1 MVDTEFLLLVKQGHI
16 GPVGALL
23 PKLLNPMFYSFLV
36 KGEGISPP
44 MEGTKK
50 GKHFT
55 SLPEKVQI
63 FFALTKCLR
72 FVPISGSY
80 FVKLK

>member
-1 MVDTEFLLLVKQGHI
+1 MLIDSKYWMVNTEFLLLERQGQI
-16 GPVGALL
+16 GPLGALL

-44 MEGTKK
+44 IEGTKR

-55 SLPEKVQI
+55 SLLFMK
-63 FFALTKCLR
+63 FL
-72 FVPISGSY
+72 
-80 FVKLK
+80 